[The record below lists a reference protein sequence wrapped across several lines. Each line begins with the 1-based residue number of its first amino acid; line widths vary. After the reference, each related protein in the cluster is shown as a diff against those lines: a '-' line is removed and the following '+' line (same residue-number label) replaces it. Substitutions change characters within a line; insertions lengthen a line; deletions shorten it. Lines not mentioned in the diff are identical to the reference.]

1 MTTFSQKHIYEYDK
15 GGNRVSEK
23 IYNYTLSDSLGTV
36 QKTVKSEYNYITWND
51 RLSKYDGKTIT
62 YDNAGNPISYD
73 GKAFVWDGKQLK
85 EIKAADGSRTTFD
98 YDADGLRTRKTQY
111 DEDGKKEYYVDYV

>member
-1 MTTFSQKHIYEYDK
+1 MTRADDNIQSKTYVYQYDK

-36 QKTVKSEYNYITWND
+36 QKTIKSEYNYITWND

-62 YDNAGNPISYD
+62 YDNAGNPTSYD
-73 GKAFVWDGKQLK
+73 GKTFVWDGKQLK
-85 EIKAADGSRTTFD
+85 EIKAADGSQSTFNS
-98 YDADGLRTRKTQY
+98 
-111 DEDGKKEYYVDYV
+111 